1 MPIRSLIISDNPQ
14 EAIQQLRF
22 QWQEMSDIVN
32 ELLNH
37 VIVGRDGNIH
47 IDTNVS
53 SGVTDENTI
62 TIAGTARDIHLVV
75 HDEGALDITIAAH
88 KHSNTANAGPVFESA
103 RSRGT
108 EAAETVVQSGDYL
121 GRMTALGFDGTDYA
135 RGAEIRAVVDGTP
148 GSGDMPT
155 RWEFLVT
162 PDGSETP
169 AIKLTIDNKGNV
181 ILGTAA
187 LATNATDGFL
197 HVPSC
202 AGTPTGTPT
211 AYSGRVPHVFDT
223 TNGRPYWYY
232 GGAWHYAVLV

>member
-1 MPIRSLIISDNPQ
+1 M
-14 EAIQQLRF
+14 AGV
-22 QWQEMSDIVN
+22 VN
-32 ELLNH
+32 DVLNH
-37 VIVGRDGNIH
+37 ITIDRNGDLY
-47 IDTNVS
+47 IDTNIS
-53 SGVTDENTI
+53 TGTTDEHTV
-62 TIAGTARDIHLVV
+62 TIAGTSRNIHLVV
-75 HDEGALDITIAAH
+75 HDEGALDITYAGH
-88 KHSNTANAGPVFESA
+88 KHSNTANAGPVFEAA

-108 EAAETVVQSGDYL
+108 EAAETIVQSGDFLARYTVL
-121 GRMTALGFDGTDYA
+121 GHDGTDYA

-148 GSGDMPT
+148 GTGDMPT

-187 LATNATDGFL
+187 LATTATDGFL

-211 AYSGRVPHVFDT
+211 AYAGRVPHVFDT